1 MAAFVAAALC
11 IHVVAQ
17 TATPASRQVKQRR
30 SADDKTPLQLFP
42 VATLWTLALNNALTA
57 APAFD
62 GTRGFFPLEG
72 DQLAAY
78 DLVERRQLWIA
89 SAHTTVE
96 PAVGNGLVFVFEPD
110 ALVALRVDDG
120 TVAWKMPHADTLAVP
135 PVIAGEWLVTATTT
149 GDVVARRP
157 RDATVA
163 WRSHLN
169 APARARPEMTSTRI
183 FVPTS
188 DSVVV
193 ALDSKTGAPL
203 WERRLGKPGND
214 ILATGD
220 RLYLGSED
228 RYFYCLNANTGVV
241 EWRWP
246 TGANVI
252 GRPVV
257 EQQTVYFVSLD
268 NVLRALNV
276 SSGVQRW
283 KSPLPLRPTTGP
295 IKWLQ
300 TLVVTGT
307 TPGLKAYNAADGKPA
322 GQASTASELSAPPQL
337 MVDPSSPF
345 PILLAVTSDI
355 TGRAMVTASTRTVEP
370 EVASIAA
377 LPNAVVPQPPVRL
390 PNDLGPVTPLPN
402 LFRVS
407 PGIGP

>member
-1 MAAFVAAALC
+1 VAAFVAAAWC

-89 SAHTTVE
+89 SVHTTVE
-96 PAVGNGLVFVFEPD
+96 PVVGNGLVFVFEPD
-110 ALVALRVDDG
+110 SLVALRVDDG
-120 TVAWKMPHADTLAVP
+120 SVVWKMPHADTLAVP
-135 PVIAGEWLVTATTT
+135 PSITGEWLVTATTT
-149 GDVVARRP
+149 GDIVARRP
-157 RDATVA
+157 RDAAVA
-163 WRSHLN
+163 WRSHLS
-169 APARARPEMTSTRI
+169 APARARPEITSTRI
-183 FVPTS
+183 FVSTS
-188 DSVVV
+188 DSVV
-193 ALDSKTGAPL
+193 ALDSTTGAPL
-203 WERRLGKPGND
+203 WERRLGKAGND

-241 EWRWP
+241 EWRWA

-268 NVLRALNV
+268 NVLRGLNV
-276 SSGVQRW
+276 SNGVQRW
-283 KSPLPLRPTTGP
+283 KTPLPLRPTTGP
-295 IKWLQ
+295 IKWSQ

-337 MVDPSSPF
+337 VVAPSLPF

-370 EVASIAA
+370 DIASIAA
-377 LPNAVVPQPPVRL
+377 LPNAVVPQPPAQL

-402 LFRVS
+402 LFQVS
-407 PGIGP
+407 RGIGP